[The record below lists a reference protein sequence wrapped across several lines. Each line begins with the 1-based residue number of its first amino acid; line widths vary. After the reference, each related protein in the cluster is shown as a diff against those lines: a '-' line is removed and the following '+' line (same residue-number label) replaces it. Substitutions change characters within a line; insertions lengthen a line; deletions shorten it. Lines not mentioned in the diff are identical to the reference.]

1 MAQNVE
7 LEALAKSQADK
18 IIVLEKTCTGLQREK
33 EDVTAGYW
41 RWSN

>member
-18 IIVLEKTCTGLQREK
+18 IIVLEKTCAGLRREK
-33 EDVTAGYW
+33 EDVTVGYW